1 MRHIALLATAAT
13 VAMTALPAS
22 AQMRTTAPKAPAATS
37 VSGAIVESGV
47 RPTFIGGTE
56 RAQTLAPGSL
66 LFGINAAGISFEH
79 GLLENLELDAR
90 AAWNPG
96 LTIAP
101 ALALTGGLNAGV
113 GAKFVFINTNAIS
126 VGVNGGINLA
136 LAGGTANTNFDLGL
150 PVSFWMG
157 KSALH
162 VMPGFT
168 GIGTANTFGTRLA
181 YERELNSKWRLY
193 VSDNLRITPNNEI
206 LNNLGAGVRVAFT
219 PNLTVDVGV
228 ATGNLDFNRLNNA
241 NQREFG
247 LDAQATLL
255 NFNAYFGTKTVSE
268 LRGLFGI

>member
-1 MRHIALLATAAT
+1 MRHFALMATAAT
-13 VAMTALPAS
+13 IALTALPAS
-22 AQMRTTAPKAPAATS
+22 AQMRTAAPKAAATATAT
-37 VSGAIVESGV
+37 SGAIAESGI

-66 LFGINAAGISFEH
+66 MFGINAGGVSFEH
-79 GLLENLELDAR
+79 GLMENLELR
-90 AAWNPG
+90 ANAFWNPG

-101 ALALTGGLNAGV
+101 AVALTGGLNAGV
-113 GAKFVFINTNAIS
+113 GAKYAFINTNAIS
-126 VGVNGGINLA
+126 VAVNGGVNLN
-136 LAGGTANTNFDLGL
+136 LAGGAANTSLNLGL

-162 VMPGFT
+162 VSPGF
-168 GIGTANTFGTRLA
+168 GSTAAGSNFGARLA

-193 VSDNLRITPNNEI
+193 VGDNLQFTSAGPITNQ
-206 LNNLGAGVRVAFT
+206 LGGGVRVAFT

-228 ATGNLDFNRLNNA
+228 ASGNLNLNP
-241 NQREFG
+241 FT

-255 NFNAYFGTKTVSE
+255 NFSAYFGSKSVNE